1 MDFLQAL
8 RERITDVTTDRLI
21 QSVAVV
27 VALFLIRWAVV
38 RVIARRTDDVRTLY
52 QARKIASY
60 ITGAL
65 VFVLLGRVWF
75 QGVASILTFL
85 GLLSAGIA
93 IALKDPVTGMAGWLF
108 ILWRRPFGVG
118 DRIQIGDHAGDVV
131 DVRLFQFTLLEIRNW
146 VDADQSTGRIIHIP
160 NGEVF
165 SKPVANYVRGF
176 RYIWHEIPV
185 LLTFESDWRTA
196 KSILKDILS
205 EHAETL
211 TPDAERRLHT
221 ASRKYMIFYSTL
233 TPIVYT
239 AVRDSGVLLTMR
251 FLCDPRRRRGTEETM
266 WEAILDRFAEQ
277 TDIDFA
283 YPTIRHFDH
292 DAEGKPALIG
302 GVPGGQE
309 ADRGRASHDGGG
321 DEGGSSG
328 ARDEPALAAPGGEPG
343 RGEGE
348 GGARG

>member
-1 MDFLQAL
+1 MDFLQGL
-8 RERITDVTTDRLI
+8 RESLSDVATARLV
-21 QSVAVV
+21 QSAAIIVVLFVIRWVV
-27 VALFLIRWAVV
+27 VRI
-38 RVIARRTDDVRTLY
+38 IARRTDDIRTLY

-60 ITGAL
+60 VTVVIVL
-65 VFVLLGRVWF
+65 VLLGRVWF
-75 QGVASILTFL
+75 SGVQSLLTYF
-85 GLLSAGIA
+85 GLLSAGVA
-93 IALKDPVTGMAGWLF
+93 IALKDPLTGMAGWLF
-108 ILWRRPFGVG
+108 ILWRRPFAVG

-160 NGEVF
+160 NGDVF

-196 KSILKDILS
+196 KSILTEVLS

-211 TPDAERRLHT
+211 TPDAERRLQS

-239 AVRDSGVLLTMR
+239 TVRDSGVLLTMR
-251 FLCDPRRRRGTEETM
+251 FLCDPRRRRGTEQTM
-266 WEAILDRFAEQ
+266 WEAILERFSAYD
-277 TDIDFA
+277 DIDFA

-292 DAEGKPALIG
+292 GTEGKPVQAV
-302 GVPGGQE
+302 GVGVLTGE
-309 ADRGRASHDGGG
+309 VADG
-321 DEGGSSG
+321 
-328 ARDEPALAAPGGEPG
+328 
-343 RGEGE
+343 
-348 GGARG
+348 